1 METKKAVKPTDEKR
15 ILIVDDDDLFAELLS
30 DTLTSQGYEVLT
42 AGDGMEALDKV
53 RQHLPSYIFLDLI
66 LPKIDGIRVCRY
78 LKEDP
83 RYASI
88 PVIVLTGIA
97 AEEPSRLKEIG
108 ADAYIAKGKVEE
120 VMAHVLS
127 TLKALEEN
135 RETRPGHILGLE
147 KIYPRKL
154 VRALLFTR
162 SHQEL
167 LLRNMTEGVV
177 EADAEGK
184 ILYLN
189 PAALRIL
196 EREEFDLIG
205 SPIASL
211 WEASHQE
218 ALSSLLSRLTLSSPR
233 QETFTLT
240 YGEKT
245 LNLHFANLLENGAYA
260 GLLLLLQDVSSLTK
274 KIEELSTL
282 NEVGKVLNSTLEL
295 QTILNLVME
304 RVKEMMKVEAGS
316 LLLLDET
323 TQELVFEVALG
334 PAAAQLKGMRL
345 PPQQGL
351 AGWVFQHAESALI
364 PDVASDPRFSRKV
377 DESTGFTTKSMICVP
392 LKVKE
397 KTMGVIQ
404 VINKLNG
411 RPFDEGDLGLLTAI
425 AMHAS
430 TAIENARLFKD
441 LQLAYRDIKTKQEQ
455 LTRSEHE
462 KLKALGEMAA
472 GVAHDFN
479 NTIQAILARVQL
491 LQDQT
496 QDEEIVRWLKV
507 VEQAALDGAETV
519 RRIQEFARVRA
530 DKAFVSL
537 DLEEIIKDAVIVTQA
552 RWKDEA
558 EAKGIK
564 IELDIETAPTPP
576 VRGNASELREVFTN
590 MILNAVDALPQGGR
604 IRFSTRTEGG
614 EVVVSV
620 GDSGMGMSEEVRK
633 RVFDPFFTT
642 KGVKG
647 TGLGMSVAFGIISR
661 HGGSIGIQSQEGK
674 GTTFDVRLP
683 IGKEAEEKVA
693 GEKARVTRSGKI
705 LLVDDVK
712 ALRDAF
718 SRMLMRAGH
727 TVRLAAN
734 GRDALEIFDHEDFD
748 MVFTDLGMPEM
759 SGWEV
764 AKSIKEKNPRVPVIL
779 ITGWGAQLDD
789 GKAKESGVDRILSKP
804 FTIQDILRV
813 ASETLALGDQE

>member
-1 METKKAVKPTDEKR
+1 VETKKAVKPTDEKR

-404 VINKLNG
+404 VINRVNDQA
-411 RPFDEGDLGLLTAI
+411 FTEADVSLLEAI
-425 AMHAS
+425 GTQAAL
-430 TAIENARLFKD
+430 AIEKGRLFEKVKAQGRE
-441 LQLAYRDIKTKQEQ
+441 LQELSIRDD
-455 LTRSEHE
+455 LTRLYNKRYFNQ
-462 KLKALGEMAA
+462 KLKAEFVRARRQKRPLC
-472 GVAHDFN
+472 
-479 NTIQAILARVQL
+479 ILLFDLDNFKVYNDAEGHLEGDKVLR
-491 LQDQT
+491 QT
-496 QDEEIVRWLKV
+496 SEIVLRNIRDHVDSGFRYGGDEFTIILPESREEEALAVAERIRSHVEKANQGRVTLSIGV
-507 VEQAALDGAETV
+507 VEYKDDYDIVSMIRYADRAMYTAKNKGGN
-519 RRIQEFARVRA
+519 RIHV
-530 DKAFVSL
+530 
-537 DLEEIIKDAVIVTQA
+537 
-552 RWKDEA
+552 
-558 EAKGIK
+558 
-564 IELDIETAPTPP
+564 
-576 VRGNASELREVFTN
+576 
-590 MILNAVDALPQGGR
+590 
-604 IRFSTRTEGG
+604 
-614 EVVVSV
+614 
-620 GDSGMGMSEEVRK
+620 
-633 RVFDPFFTT
+633 
-642 KGVKG
+642 
-647 TGLGMSVAFGIISR
+647 
-661 HGGSIGIQSQEGK
+661 H
-674 GTTFDVRLP
+674 
-683 IGKEAEEKVA
+683 
-693 GEKARVTRSGKI
+693 
-705 LLVDDVK
+705 
-712 ALRDAF
+712 
-718 SRMLMRAGH
+718 
-727 TVRLAAN
+727 
-734 GRDALEIFDHEDFD
+734 
-748 MVFTDLGMPEM
+748 
-759 SGWEV
+759 
-764 AKSIKEKNPRVPVIL
+764 
-779 ITGWGAQLDD
+779 
-789 GKAKESGVDRILSKP
+789 
-804 FTIQDILRV
+804 QD
-813 ASETLALGDQE
+813 